1 MHYHL
6 ELILP
11 KVENLKE
18 TINEI
23 LKEFKEGEEESRN
36 AFFDWYV
43 IGGRWAS
50 HKQMA
55 DLDEARLDQF
65 YQWMKEEKITV
76 SSFRAGKQELN
87 PSSQI
92 EKVDTKWSELFPELS
107 GPCILFNHSN
117 DQYTDNEYYPDV
129 MSLKDVSKNLLSSRV
144 IIAAPDYDGK
154 IKAVYMVSDS
164 IWNGVNFEDTKWS
177 GNVLDAVTQHI
188 EKIESYN
195 EEYKAKSTPKDD
207 WLCVTIDYHN

>member
-18 TINEI
+18 AIDEI
-23 LKEFKEGEEESRN
+23 LKDFKEGEEESRN

-55 DLDEARLDQF
+55 DLDEARLEQF
-65 YQWMKEEKITV
+65 YQWMEEEKITV
-76 SSFRAGKQELN
+76 SSFQAGKQTLN

-92 EKVDTKWSELFPELS
+92 EKVDSKWSELFPELS

-117 DQYTDNEYYPDV
+117 DQYTDSEHYPDV
-129 MSLKDVSKNLLSSRV
+129 TSLKDVNKTLLASRV
-144 IIAAPDYDGK
+144 IIAGPNYEGK
-154 IKAVYMVSDS
+154 IKAQYMVSSS
-164 IWNGVNFEDTKWS
+164 IWNGVNYENTAWS
-177 GNVLDAVTQHI
+177 GNVLDAVSKHEEEI
-188 EKIESYN
+188 KSYT
-195 EEYKAKSTPKDD
+195 EEYKEKLTPKDD
-207 WLCVTIDYHN
+207 WVCVTIDYHN